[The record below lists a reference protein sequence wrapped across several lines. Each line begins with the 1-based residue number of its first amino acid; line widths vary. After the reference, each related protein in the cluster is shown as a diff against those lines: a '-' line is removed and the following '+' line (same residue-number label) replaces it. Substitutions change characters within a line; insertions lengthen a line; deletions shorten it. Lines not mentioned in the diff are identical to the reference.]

1 MKWLTRSLIAAV
13 FLLGLAGG
21 TLLGIRLER
30 ERILKLERSG
40 SVSVLDGMM
49 HRLTSQL
56 KITDDQ
62 TEQFRRVF
70 EKALPEITAVE
81 NERRS
86 KMLAIMENV
95 KVSASSF
102 LDNVQQQ
109 TYDVIHQRLKE
120 RLTPALPSQLTGL
133 FSNT

>member
-1 MKWLTRSLIAAV
+1 MKWLTRSLITAV

-49 HRLTSQL
+49 NRLTSQL

>member
-30 ERILKLERSG
+30 GRILKLERSG

-49 HRLTSQL
+49 HRLTSEL
-56 KITDDQ
+56 KITDAQ
-62 TEQFRRVF
+62 SEQFRRVF